1 MTGDAAGFPG
11 LTAGPPA
18 AENLVMRPFASKLL
32 IVCGA
37 LLSLAVLASTAVA
50 APGSSGHSK
59 GSLLYVQE
67 TSGGSIER
75 LDDGA
80 YRLRLTGISPRVT
93 TFTDRPRR
101 RAGSQGLE
109 GFVGSWGADGF
120 AADPPN
126 AALVLDHAP
135 AAHDVALLTLS
146 HPHYNHARQTL
157 TYRATPLHGR
167 DTALAS
173 FARRADP
180 VRAGDLGAA
189 SLFVDDGGGSP
200 STLITFNISGEAT
213 TTAVQFLLSGAAAW
227 SLSSVSALS
236 INGTLPITSLDA
248 TRNALNLG
256 LPPGSALNFEV
267 TIPIEDQETE
277 APVVEVTNLS
287 GTITV
292 TWPTDTG
299 LQTQALLAGDPITLY
314 GLAP

>member
-1 MTGDAAGFPG
+1 
-11 LTAGPPA
+11 
-18 AENLVMRPFASKLL
+18 MRPFASKLL

-37 LLSLAVLASTAVA
+37 LLGLAVFASAAVA
-50 APGSSGHSK
+50 APGGGGHSK

-67 TSGGSIER
+67 TAGGSIHR
-75 LDDGA
+75 LGDGA

-101 RAGSQGLE
+101 RAGNQGLK
-109 GFVGSWGADGF
+109 GFVGSWGANGF

-146 HPHYNHARQTL
+146 HPHYNRARQTL

-173 FARRADP
+173 FTRRADP

-189 SLFVDDGGGSP
+189 SLFVDDGGAL
-200 STLITFNISGEAT
+200 STVVFNIYGEAT
-213 TTAVQFLLSGAAAW
+213 TTNVQFLVSGGAAW
-227 SLSSVSALS
+227 SLSSVTALS
-236 INGTLPITSLDA
+236 INGALSITDLYA
-248 TRNALNLG
+248 TGNALSLG
-256 LPPGSALNFEV
+256 FPPGSPLNCTM
-267 TIPIEDQETE
+267 TIPIEHQGTE
-277 APVVEVTNLS
+277 AAVVEVTNLS
-287 GTITV
+287 GTITA

-299 LQTQALLAGDPITLY
+299 PQTQALLPGDPTTLY

>member
-1 MTGDAAGFPG
+1 MKP
-11 LTAGPPA
+11 L
-18 AENLVMRPFASKLL
+18 ASKLMIL
-32 IVCGA
+32 CAA
-37 LLSLAVLASTAVA
+37 LLGLAVFASTAVA

-67 TSGGSIER
+67 TTGGSIQR

-101 RAGSQGLE
+101 RAGSQGLK
-109 GFVGSWGADGF
+109 GFVGSWGANGF

-146 HPHYNHARQTL
+146 HPHYNRARQIL
-157 TYRATPLHGR
+157 TYRATPLRGR

-189 SLFVDDGGGSP
+189 SLFVDDGGGAP
-200 STLITFNISGEAT
+200 LPLITFNVSGEAT
-213 TTAVQFLLSGAAAW
+213 TTAVQFLISGAAAW
-227 SLSSVSALS
+227 SLSSVDALS
-236 INGTLPITSLDA
+236 INGTFPISSLYA

-256 LPPGSALNFEV
+256 LSPGSALNCAITVPVEA
-267 TIPIEDQETE
+267 QAAE
-277 APVVEVTNLS
+277 APWVEVTNLT

-299 LQTQALLAGDPITLY
+299 LQTQVLVAGNPLTLY